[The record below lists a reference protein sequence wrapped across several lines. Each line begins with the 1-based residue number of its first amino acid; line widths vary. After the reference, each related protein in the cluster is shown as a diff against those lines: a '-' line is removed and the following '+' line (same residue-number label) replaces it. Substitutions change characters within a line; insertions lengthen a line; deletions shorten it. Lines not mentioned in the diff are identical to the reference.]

1 MQDIDTLTPEQVKAL
16 PCIPWLS
23 YSREE
28 RQKVEHIAL
37 IHATDAREQI
47 KVGYTVSVVREWQH
61 GARDVIQVTSK
72 DKPSWG
78 SGWYVLTPYGLACI
92 AEDWDTS
99 G

>member
-78 SGWYVLTPYGLACI
+78 SGWYVLTPYGLTCFDS
-92 AEDWDTS
+92 DWDTS